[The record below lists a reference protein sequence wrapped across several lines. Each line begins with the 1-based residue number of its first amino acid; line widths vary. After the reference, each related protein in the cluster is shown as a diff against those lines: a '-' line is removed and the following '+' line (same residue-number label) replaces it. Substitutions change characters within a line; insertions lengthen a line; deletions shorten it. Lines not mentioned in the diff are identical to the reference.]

1 MRFETDIKLNITILK
16 ILNFLFFLF
25 FISIDKLNNLL
36 FDLQ

>member
-1 MRFETDIKLNITILK
+1 MRFETDINITILK